1 MFTIYNLFLG
11 CNLNY
16 HKRCVVKLLNDCG
29 GGNKQKYRY
38 KSSTSN
44 LSVSPRSPSSVSLV
58 SAVSDESVN
67 SIFILHNFIIFFI
80 LNEYNIY
87 IFRL

>member
-1 MFTIYNLFLG
+1 MYLINMLLLG

-29 GGNKQKYRY
+29 GGNKPRYRH

-44 LSVSPRSPSSVSLV
+44 LGGSPRSPSSISLV
-58 SAVSDESVN
+58 SAISDETVC
-67 SIFILHNFIIFFI
+67 
-80 LNEYNIY
+80 
-87 IFRL
+87 